1 MQASVNTTV
10 LFIDLRTFIR
20 PTGGADPEIDQIVL
34 SNIVTS
40 FAEKIILFR
49 NKVEV
54 LSQRGLRA
62 KILMTVRKFAEKQ
75 GTDTPVIPFS
85 RKEFA
90 EYLCVN
96 RNSLT
101 RQLKEMEL
109 AGDIEV
115 MGKRI
120 RVCHREELLQ

>member
-1 MQASVNTTV
+1 M
-10 LFIDLRTFIR
+10 
-20 PTGGADPEIDQIVL
+20 L

-120 RVCHREELLQ
+120 RFCHREELLL